1 MLGGNRTYQSVVQIE
16 GQDRSSDLGWKKGAD
31 YLQTGED
38 RGVKDTEDSPPGAG
52 PETGDNPFKAQDWV
66 S

>member
-1 MLGGNRTYQSVVQIE
+1 MVQIE